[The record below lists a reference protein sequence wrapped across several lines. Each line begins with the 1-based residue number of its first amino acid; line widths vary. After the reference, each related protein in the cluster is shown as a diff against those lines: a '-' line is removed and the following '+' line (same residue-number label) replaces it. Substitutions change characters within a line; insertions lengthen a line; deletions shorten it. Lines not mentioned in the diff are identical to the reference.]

1 MSELFKAL
9 DGLLILL
16 FLLTLLFSFL
26 FFVATST
33 AIMFNYHLHLR
44 KSLFVGSEFRIRPN
58 KDNPCWTVVSRKWT
72 DRLNNDNILW
82 WIFWGALDLFFF
94 QWLLACWSSLLSC
107 MWECWCSRLPWSWG
121 RGEECGK
128 WNHHNA
134 CCSSQDCLF
143 FVCLFFIFLLLFF

>member
-1 MSELFKAL
+1 MGMFIALHRSVAFYIPENMSELFKAL

-58 KDNPCWTVVSRKWT
+58 KDNPC
-72 DRLNNDNILW
+72 
-82 WIFWGALDLFFF
+82 
-94 QWLLACWSSLLSC
+94 
-107 MWECWCSRLPWSWG
+107 
-121 RGEECGK
+121 
-128 WNHHNA
+128 
-134 CCSSQDCLF
+134 
-143 FVCLFFIFLLLFF
+143 